1 MRRFVYD
8 QSETL
13 VPWVKERIEGV
24 EFASDAVAIGVEL
37 DGKIAAAVVYDDFTR
52 NGCAFSVASDGKSRW
67 LSRGFLNLV
76 FAYPFLQC
84 GLKRVGSLVSVTN
97 DKAIRLNT
105 GIGMV
110 REGVIRSAGINGED
124 LIAFG
129 ILREE
134 CRFLPK
140 VTTNI

>member
-84 GLKRVGSLVSVTN
+84 GLNRVGSLVSVTN

-140 VTTNI
+140 ATTNI